1 MADALRYCFAA
12 KQKFTKAFV
21 IFFLFHFKHLVVVG
35 LYGEVDPLQF
45 TPFIP
50 FIFFFIF
57 LTKLGP
63 KKIIRVDFE
72 LLILKVKL
80 WLRVQK
86 EPIFN

>member
-1 MADALRYCFAA
+1 VADALRYCFAA

-50 FIFFFIF
+50 FIFFH
-57 LTKLGP
+57 
-63 KKIIRVDFE
+63 
-72 LLILKVKL
+72 ILDETGTQEDNQS
-80 WLRVQK
+80 R
-86 EPIFN
+86 F